1 MKGQTVGGFI
11 DDILSMGG
19 PEKQFVFRNKFYFLE
34 TLWNEKTGL
43 SDLNIDEYDNTDPE
57 NQVFLR
63 RHTFSGKDFA
73 DCVALFEKAP
83 IFEGLTIYQAEGE
96 MEVTFG

>member
-1 MKGQTVGGFI
+1 MKGQTVGGFM
-11 DDILSMGG
+11 DDLLSMGG
-19 PEKQFVFRNKFYFLE
+19 PEKGVEFRDKYYFLE
-34 TLWNEKTGL
+34 TLRNKKTGL
-43 SDLNIDEYDNTDPE
+43 LDLRVEEYFNDDPDNPKYIKT
-57 NQVFLR
+57 
-63 RHTFSGKDFA
+63 TYFSGKDFA